1 MVYPEIKIK
10 EKRKSFTMKVIISKE
25 DVQGELFTQEDV
37 TELKKTILEDV
48 SYNLDELIV
57 MMVEDEELGE
67 DQILGLEKALEKV
80 TISVG
85 MIDFHPLSENEVIEE
100 VEEVEET
107 DSVTEEEV

>member
-80 TISVG
+80 TISVEG
-85 MIDFHPLSENEVIEE
+85 EEFIPLMSSEEE